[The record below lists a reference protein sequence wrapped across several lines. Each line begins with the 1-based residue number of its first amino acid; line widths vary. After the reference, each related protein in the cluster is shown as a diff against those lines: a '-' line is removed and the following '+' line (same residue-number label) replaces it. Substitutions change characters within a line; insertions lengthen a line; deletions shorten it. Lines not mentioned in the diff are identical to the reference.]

1 MGENYGKKTASG
13 MIWKFGERFIA
24 QMVSLVVS
32 IILARILTPD
42 DYSVVGIVTIFFTF
56 SNVLITSG
64 LNTALIQK
72 KKSDPED
79 YSTVLSVSIAIAIVL
94 YLILF
99 LSAPLIADLYKQPLL
114 IPIFRI
120 MGIVLLIN
128 AVKSV
133 LCAYISVR
141 LEFKKFFFSTIGGT
155 LVSAVI
161 GITMAKH
168 GMGAWALVAQQMTNS
183 FIDTSILFLTTHYRI
198 SFKVVPERLKSLYSY
213 GWKIFISDLINTVYD
228 EINPLII
235 GLKYKPSDLSFYTKG
250 RSFPSIL
257 NSSISDTFAAVLFPV
272 MSKIQDDKQRLLQ
285 YTRMYIKVASY
296 MIFPVLFGFFAVSDS
311 FIAILLGK
319 HWLPAADYIRIFC
332 LSYMFNILTKGNLQ
346 VIKAIGRSDIHL
358 ILEIIKKVSFLIVI
372 IAFLFVAKT
381 PVFFAYASIVNSVI
395 ALLVNTYPNKKLI
408 GYDIKTQLLDI
419 MPNFIIALI
428 MGVSIYM
435 MNYIVIN
442 RIVLLCLQIVSGAL
456 IYLMI
461 SFVVKPEG
469 FTKSFSIIKKTI
481 KGDKNEE

>member
-1 MGENYGKKTASG
+1 MTFICRPIDEVYHEIFDKAVEEYNSRQKRKDRRIDTGYFEYQFGRPPTTNVVTSPDKRNSFYEDVVQIGCKDDTAVG
-13 MIWKFGERFIA
+13 TGDAGIAKECLVEYMNGFQERNPNFI
-24 QMVSLVVS
+24 V
-32 IILARILTPD
+32 
-42 DYSVVGIVTIFFTF
+42 F
-56 SNVLITSG
+56 
-64 LNTALIQK
+64 
-72 KKSDPED
+72 
-79 YSTVLSVSIAIAIVL
+79 
-94 YLILF
+94 
-99 LSAPLIADLYKQPLL
+99 
-114 IPIFRI
+114 
-120 MGIVLLIN
+120 N
-128 AVKSV
+128 AVLHMDEASPH
-133 LCAYISVR
+133 LHID
-141 LEFKKFFFSTIGGT
+141 
-155 LVSAVI
+155 
-161 GITMAKH
+161 
-168 GMGAWALVAQQMTNS
+168 
-183 FIDTSILFLTTHYRI
+183 FI
-198 SFKVVPERLKSLYSY
+198 P
-213 GWKIFISDLINTVYD
+213 
-228 EINPLII
+228 
-235 GLKYKPSDLSFYTKG
+235 FYTKG